1 MNLTLLPT
9 DLTSTEKMAGKS
21 QQTLSDSNE
30 SKDKTPEFGLFLN
43 AETDTLQK
51 ASVQTRSA
59 QSNSAKTNS
68 VQSNKV
74 RGNSENGEK
83 RSTDNKIE
91 GELTPSLVVVG
102 QTTIQDK
109 FSALPSTS
117 ASTSASISASTSDN
131 DAELT
136 LLDDEDPLSAET
148 LINTMPVQ
156 LAGLISRQ
164 STGDSS
170 ENPDDLSDIDNN
182 IDGTLA
188 GKTARGDIVLAT
200 TEPAEHTEDK
210 GLDDDIRSFIRQD
223 AASINNGQTSAKNR
237 SVLASTSEKVKST
250 ANNTDPN
257 SIPLT
262 SGKENSGK
270 KFAFIQGASTL
281 ATAST
286 ETFSSGALHTLFAS
300 PHISAGHQTNGQFQ
314 LNGTP
319 APLLSA
325 HPGSEEWQ
333 QQLNQHVLFFNRNG
347 LQQAEL
353 RLHPQELGALH
364 IRMNV
369 EDNQAQLHFVSA
381 HQHVRAAL
389 EAALPNLRHALAENG
404 IQLAQSSVS
413 SDTSGNWQQEQPAD
427 PQQQANTRTHAESN
441 GTLAATQAPT
451 THESTIRITPRQL
464 ASSRG
469 GVDIF
474 A

>member
-1 MNLTLLPT
+1 MNLTLSPT
-9 DLTSTEKMAGKS
+9 DLTSTEKAAGKN
-21 QQTLSDSNE
+21 QQPLLDGNV
-30 SKDKTPEFGLFLN
+30 SKDKAPEFGQFLN
-43 AETDTLQK
+43 KETDTLQK

-59 QSNSAKTNS
+59 QRNSAKTNS
-68 VQSNKV
+68 DQSNKV
-74 RGNSENGEK
+74 HRNSENGEK

-91 GELTPSLVVVG
+91 GELIPSLVVTG

-117 ASTSASISASTSDN
+117 ASIPDS

-148 LINTMPVQ
+148 LINAMPIQ

-164 STGDSS
+164 STGGSS
-170 ENPDDLSDIDNN
+170 ENPDDLSDIDNS
-182 IDGTLA
+182 IDGTLTDKL
-188 GKTARGDIVLAT
+188 GKKAKGDGDIVLVT
-200 TEPAEHTEDK
+200 TGLAEHTEDK
-210 GLDDDIRSFIRQD
+210 GLDDEIRSFIRQD
-223 AASINNGQTSAKNR
+223 TTPISNGQTSVKNR
-237 SVLASTSEKVKST
+237 SVWVSTSGKVKST
-250 ANNTDPN
+250 ANNSDQN

-262 SGKENSGK
+262 NGKENNGK
-270 KFAFIQGASTL
+270 EFALMQGASTL

-286 ETFSSGALHTLFAS
+286 ETFPSGALHALFTS
-300 PHISAGHQTNGQFQ
+300 PQISASHQTNGQFQ

-325 HPGSEEWQ
+325 HLGSEEWQ

-364 IRMNV
+364 VRMNV

-381 HQHVRAAL
+381 HHHVRAAL
-389 EAALPNLRHALAENG
+389 EAALPNLRDALAENG
-404 IQLAQSSVS
+404 IQLAQSSVGS
-413 SDTSGNWQQEQPAD
+413 ETSGNWQQEQSEN
-427 PQQQANTRTHAESN
+427 PQQQANTRTHAASN
-441 GTLAATQAPT
+441 GTLAATSVPT
-451 THESTIRITPRQL
+451 THESTIRMTPQQL

>member
-1 MNLTLLPT
+1 MNLTLSPT
-9 DLTSTEKMAGKS
+9 DLTSTEKATGKN
-21 QQTLSDSNE
+21 QQLLLDGNVP
-30 SKDKTPEFGLFLN
+30 KDKVPEFGQLLN
-43 AETDTLQK
+43 KETDTLQK

-59 QSNSAKTNS
+59 KTNS
-68 VQSNKV
+68 GQSNKV
-74 RGNSENGEK
+74 HGNSENGEK

-91 GELTPSLVVVG
+91 GELIPSLVV
-102 QTTIQDK
+102 TDHTSIQDK
-109 FSALPSTS
+109 FSALLLTS
-117 ASTSASISASTSDN
+117 ASTSASISDSD
-131 DAELT
+131 AALT
-136 LLDDEDPLSAET
+136 LQDDEDPLSAET
-148 LINTMPVQ
+148 LINAMPIQ

-164 STGDSS
+164 STGDST
-170 ENPDDLSDIDNN
+170 ENPDDLSDVDNS
-182 IDGTLA
+182 IDGTLTDKL
-188 GKTARGDIVLAT
+188 GKKAKGDMMLT
-200 TEPAEHTEDK
+200 TTDPAEHTEDK
-210 GLDDDIRSFIRQD
+210 GLDNDIRSFIRQD
-223 AASINNGQTSAKNR
+223 TTPISNGQTSVKNR
-237 SVLASTSEKVKST
+237 SVWASTTGKVKST
-250 ANNTDPN
+250 ANNSDQN
-257 SIPLT
+257 SIPLA
-262 SGKENSGK
+262 SGKENGGK
-270 KFAFIQGASTL
+270 EFTLMQGTSTL

-300 PHISAGHQTNGQFQ
+300 PQVSASHQTNGQFQ

-319 APLLSA
+319 APLLNA
-325 HPGSEEWQ
+325 HLGSEEWQ

-404 IQLAQSSVS
+404 IQLAQSSVG
-413 SDTSGNWQQEQPAD
+413 SDTPGNWQQEQSAN

-441 GTLAATQAPT
+441 GTLAATPVPT
-451 THESTIRITPRQL
+451 THESTIRMTPQQL

>member
-1 MNLTLLPT
+1 MNLTLSPT
-9 DLTSTEKMAGKS
+9 DLTLTEKATGKN
-21 QQTLSDSNE
+21 QQLLLDGNVP
-30 SKDKTPEFGLFLN
+30 KDKAPEFGQFLN
-43 AETDTLQK
+43 KETDTLQK
-51 ASVQTRSA
+51 ASVQGRSA

-68 VQSNKV
+68 DQSNKAH
-74 RGNSENGEK
+74 GNSENGEK

-91 GELTPSLVVVG
+91 GELIPSLVITG

-117 ASTSASISASTSDN
+117 APISASISDS

-136 LLDDEDPLSAET
+136 LLDDEDPLSADT
-148 LINTMPVQ
+148 LINAMPIQ
-156 LAGLISRQ
+156 LAGLINRQ
-164 STGDSS
+164 STEGSS
-170 ENPDDLSDIDNN
+170 ENPDDLSDIDNSL
-182 IDGTLA
+182 DGMLA
-188 GKTARGDIVLAT
+188 DKLGKKAKGDMVLAT
-200 TEPAEHTEDK
+200 TGLAEHTEDK
-210 GLDDDIRSFIRQD
+210 GLDDEIRSFIRQD
-223 AASINNGQTSAKNR
+223 TTPLSNGQASVKNR
-237 SVLASTSEKVKST
+237 SVWVSTSGKVKST
-250 ANNTDPN
+250 ANNSDQN

-262 SGKENSGK
+262 NGKENSGK
-270 KFAFIQGASTL
+270 EFALMQGASTL

-286 ETFSSGALHTLFAS
+286 ETFPSGALHALLTS
-300 PHISAGHQTNGQFQ
+300 PQISAGHQTNGQFQ

-325 HPGSEEWQ
+325 HLGSEEWQ

-364 IRMNV
+364 IRMSV

-389 EAALPNLRHALAENG
+389 ETALPNLRHALAENG
-404 IQLAQSSVS
+404 IQLAQSSVGS
-413 SDTSGNWQQEQPAD
+413 ETSESWQQEQSAN
-427 PQQQANTRTHAESN
+427 PQPQANTRTHAESN
-441 GTLAATQAPT
+441 GTLAATSVPT
-451 THESTIRITPRQL
+451 THESMIRMTPQQL

>member
-9 DLTSTEKMAGKS
+9 DLTSTEKATGKS
-21 QQTLSDSNE
+21 QQTLLDSNV
-30 SKDKTPEFGLFLN
+30 SKDKTPEFGQFLN

-51 ASVQTRSA
+51 TSVQTRSA

-68 VQSNKV
+68 VQSYKV
-74 RGNSENGEK
+74 RGNLLQNGEK

-91 GELTPSLVVVG
+91 SELTPSSVVAS

-109 FSALPSTS
+109 FSTLTSTS
-117 ASTSASISASTSDN
+117 ASASASNS

-136 LLDDEDPLSAET
+136 LLDDEDLLSAET
-148 LINTMPVQ
+148 LINAMPIQ
-156 LAGLISRQ
+156 LAGLINRQ
-164 STGDSS
+164 STEGCS
-170 ENPDDLSDIDNN
+170 ENPDDLSDVDNS

-188 GKTARGDIVLAT
+188 DKLGKKAKGDIVLT
-200 TEPAEHTEDK
+200 ITDPAEHTEDK

-223 AASINNGQTSAKNR
+223 AASINNGQTSVKNR
-237 SVLASTSEKVKST
+237 SVLASTSGKVKST
-250 ANNTDPN
+250 ANNTDQN
-257 SIPLT
+257 SIPSA

-270 KFAFIQGASTL
+270 EFSLIQGASTL

-300 PHISAGHQTNGQFQ
+300 AQISAGHQTNGQFQ

-325 HPGSEEWQ
+325 HLGSEEWQ

-381 HQHVRAAL
+381 HQHVRATL

-404 IQLAQSSVS
+404 IQLAQSSVG
-413 SDTSGNWQQEQPAD
+413 SDTSGNWQQEQSAD
-427 PQQQANTRTHAESN
+427 PQQHANTRTYAESN
-441 GTLAATQAPT
+441 GTLAAAPVPT
-451 THESTIRITPRQL
+451 THESTIRITPQQL